1 MSLQDKTVVELKAL
15 ARERGLKRYSKLKKA
30 DLIQLLNVPAS
41 LLDEDVPE
49 IGLPDPVQPVQ
60 APFPKTKTPLSK
72 PLEKL
77 KQFGEWLFSYIP
89 PRPRVL
95 DATFNA
101 LKQKVMSLYKKSF
114 EVKESESALGGF
126 TTKYTIE
133 GQAGYDPN
141 TFFNKVKESVID
153 LFKSNPSTKV
163 MLSLKCVMERQD
175 IKTGEVVFNLPY
187 FNSDPE
193 VNLEGT
199 NVNDLY
205 QEMTDKILEGIAKYN
220 KGGSNFIFKQILS
233 LEIHTVQ
240 YEPLGGSSY
249 IELPESLANKN
260 ATVNPK
266 NTDNKCFMWSVTR
279 ALNMTDKHPERI
291 DSKLIK
297 ASEELNWDGITF
309 PVDLKQIDR
318 FEKQNDSLSINV
330 FGYANLVYPLRIS
343 KFDRE
348 KQVDLLLLVSDED
361 KQHYCLIKSMSRLLS
376 MQTSKHKEKCFICRR
391 CLNSSN
397 SEGSLAKH
405 TDYCSSHEAIKIE
418 MPQEGSVLKFKHFF
432 KSMRVPFVV
441 YADFESFTQ
450 QLDTSQPNPECSY
463 TKQYQKHIPS
473 GFCYYIKCFDD
484 SVYNQDPVMYTKQS
498 KDEDVAQ
505 IFVEML
511 EKDLKAVYAANGKA
525 KMTLTPEEQKAFRHA
540 TTCWICEEALVKDQS
555 QEDYKKKQPV
565 RDHCHFTGEY
575 RGAAHSLCNLQFRK
589 PMFTPILFHNLS
601 GYDSHLFIKNL
612 GKTEGKIDCIPNNE
626 ERYISFSKD
635 IKVFNDTDKKTGDAV
650 YKSHTMRFIDSFKFM
665 SSSLDR
671 LTSNLTAC
679 GECDSCGLG
688 DCLKPT
694 TKRLRET
701 SKICGEKV
709 RLLVRK
715 GVYPYDYMDSL
726 ERLNETQLPP
736 KEAFYSK
743 LNKSHISDE
752 AYEHAQKVWS
762 EFDCETMRDY
772 HDLYL
777 KSDML
782 LLADV
787 FENFRDVCLTNYEL
801 DPAWYYTAPGLAWD
815 AALKKTEVELE
826 LLSDPD
832 MLLMVEK
839 GIRGGVSSIMHRYSK
854 ANNKY
859 MGEDY
864 NPTEPS
870 KYLQYLDANNLYG
883 WAMSRP
889 LPTKGFKWMAEK
901 ELQDWNNHTCILEVD
916 LEYPKELHDAH
927 NEYPLAPERVEV
939 NKVMKLIPNLNEKE
953 KYVLYFENLN
963 LYESL
968 GLVIKKI
975 HRGIRFEESPWLKSY
990 IDLNTSLRARATNEF
1005 EKDFF
1010 KLMNNAVFGKTMEN
1024 IRNRVDIQLVNNK
1037 MKAKKLAAKPNYM
1050 HCTIFDEDFIAIH
1063 MKKTKLVFN
1072 KPVYLGMCILDLSK
1086 TLMYDFHYNYIK
1098 KKYGSKAK
1106 LLFTDTDSLAYE
1118 IETEDFYKDISGDV
1132 RTNFDTSDIPK
1143 DHPSG
1148 IELGVNKKVIGMF
1161 KDECGGK
1168 IMQEFVGLRAKLYSY
1183 KMYEGDETKKCKGV
1197 KSSVVKKEITF
1208 KDYKDCLFGGLA
1220 DGKQM
1225 RTMNVIRSHRH
1236 EVYTEQVNKIA
1247 LSAEDDKRVVLED
1260 RVHTLARGHYSLKF

>member
-1 MSLQDKTVVELKAL
+1 MNT
-15 ARERGLKRYSKLKKA
+15 LKR
-30 DLIQLLNVPAS
+30 
-41 LLDEDVPE
+41 
-49 IGLPDPVQPVQ
+49 IGN
-60 APFPKTKTPLSK
+60 AA
-72 PLEKL
+72 
-77 KQFGEWLFSYIP
+77 
-89 PRPRVL
+89 L
-95 DATFNA
+95 DAARSTLNYITPNSV
-101 LKQKVMSLYKKSF
+101 KNKVKGFTSWIRDYVDPTNLVQVLN
-114 EVKESESALGGF
+114 EVKEHVKKTYRRKPLTAIENASALRKF
-126 TTKYTIE
+126 TTQYTIE
-133 GQAGYDPN
+133 GLDGYDPHSFLIEVKQVTTDLLRKN
-141 TFFNKVKESVID
+141 SQTKVKMI
-153 LFKSNPSTKV
+153 LRCT
-163 MLSLKCVMERQD
+163 MERIDMQS
-175 IKTGEVVFNLPY
+175 GEVTTNQAAFHSEV
-187 FNSDPE
+187 E
-193 VNLEGT
+193 VNLEST
-199 NVNDLY
+199 DLN
-205 QEMTDKILEGIAKYN
+205 ELYN
-220 KGGSNFIFKQILS
+220 KMTGKVLENLATFQQLGSSWVFGKIDS
-233 LEIHTVQ
+233 LEIHTVE
-240 YEPLGGSSY
+240 YVPLRGGSY
-249 IELPESLANKN
+249 IELPKSLANKKAIIN
-260 ATVNPK
+260 MQ
-266 NTDNKCFMWSVTR
+266 NTDNKCFMWAVTR
-279 ALNMTDKHPERI
+279 ALHPTEDHPERI
-291 DSKLIK
+291 DTTLIRATEK
-297 ASEELNWDGITF
+297 YNWDGITF
-309 PVDLKQIDR
+309 PAALNQIGK
-318 FEKQNDSLSINV
+318 FEKQNPTISVNV
-330 FGYANLVYPLRIS
+330 FGYEISVYPLRIS
-343 KFDRE
+343 EHERE
-348 KQVDLLLLVSDED
+348 KQVDLLLVSDED

-376 MQTSKHKEKCFICRR
+376 NQASKHGHVMHFCRR
-391 CLNSSN
+391 CYNPFN

-405 TDYCSSHEAIKIE
+405 TDYCRSHEAIKIE
-418 MPQEGSVLKFKHFF
+418 MPQEGSVLKFENFVR
-432 KSMRVPFVV
+432 SMRVPFVV

-484 SVYNQDPVMYTKQS
+484 SVYKREPVLYTKQS
-498 KDEDVAQ
+498 EDEDVAQ
-505 IFVEML
+505 TFVEML

-525 KMTLTPEEQKAFRHA
+525 EMVLTPEEQKAFRKA
-540 TTCWICEEALVKDQS
+540 TTCWICEEAL
-555 QEDYKKKQPV
+555 QEDYKNKRPV

-575 RGAAHSLCNLQFRK
+575 RGAAHSICNLQFRK
-589 PMFTPILFHNLS
+589 PKFTPILFHNLS

-635 IKVFNDTDKKTGDAV
+635 IKVFNYTDKKTGDDV
-650 YKSHTMRFIDSFKFM
+650 YANHKLRFIDSFKFM

-679 GECDSCGLG
+679 GECDSCRLG

-743 LNKSHISDE
+743 LNESHISDE

-777 KSDML
+777 KSDVL

-787 FENFRDVCLTNYEL
+787 FENFRDVCLTKYEL
-801 DPAWYYTAPGLAWD
+801 DPAWYYTAPGLAWN
-815 AALKKTEVELE
+815 AALKMTKVELE
-826 LLSDPD
+826 LLSDRE
-832 MLLMVEK
+832 MLDLFEK
-839 GIRGGVSSIMHRYSK
+839 GTRGGVSSIMHRYAK

-859 MGEDY
+859 MGKDFSRDEL
-864 NPTEPS
+864 
-870 KYLQYLDANNLYG
+870 KKFLVYLDANNLYG
-883 WAMSRP
+883 WAMSKP
-889 LPTKGFKWMAEK
+889 LPTKGFKWMTKE
-901 ELQDWNNHTCILEVD
+901 ELQDWKNHSCILEVD
-916 LEYPKELHDAH
+916 LEYPKELHDLH
-927 NEYPLAPERVEV
+927 NEYPLAPERLTV
-939 NKVMKLIPNLNEKE
+939 NKVEKLIPNLNNKTS
-953 KYVLYFENLN
+953 YVLHYENLK

-968 GLVIKKI
+968 GTKVIKI
-975 HRGIRFEESPWLKSY
+975 HRGIKFEESDWLKEY
-990 IDLNTSLRARATNEF
+990 IDMNTDLRAKAKNEF

-1010 KLMNNAVFGKTMEN
+1010 KLMNNSVFGKTLEN
-1024 IRNRVDIQLVNNK
+1024 IRNRVDIRLVND
-1037 MKAKKLAAKPNYM
+1037 KAKARKLAAKPNFQ
-1050 HCTIFDEDFIAIH
+1050 HCTIFDENLVAIH

-1148 IELGVNKKVIGMF
+1148 IESGVNKKVIGMF

-1168 IMQEFVGLRAKLYSY
+1168 IMHEFVGLRAKLYSY
-1183 KMYEGDETKKCKGV
+1183 KMYEGNEAKKCKGV
-1197 KSSVVKKEITF
+1197 KQSVVKKEITF

-1247 LSAEDDKRVVLED
+1247 LSAEDDKRVVMQD
-1260 RVHTLARGHYSLKF
+1260 GVHTLAYGHYSLKKK